1 MIHFKYQ
8 FAIDIK
14 IDRSW
19 IIIKSNFCVKTVRKR
34 WRDRMKHI
42 ADQFMMGETEIIICD
57 DQCVCKEEA
66 EEILKDL
73 AQKIKFGATK
83 ERHQSK

>member
-1 MIHFKYQ
+1 
-8 FAIDIK
+8 
-14 IDRSW
+14 
-19 IIIKSNFCVKTVRKR
+19 
-34 WRDRMKHI
+34 MKHI

-57 DQCVCKEEA
+57 DQCVCKDEA

>member
-1 MIHFKYQ
+1 
-8 FAIDIK
+8 
-14 IDRSW
+14 
-19 IIIKSNFCVKTVRKR
+19 
-34 WRDRMKHI
+34 MKHI

-73 AQKIKFGATK
+73 VQKIKFGATK